1 MSDNELGGE
10 GGKLVMDTDKILEKL
25 MRWLA
30 DPKGREMFKTIVYLI
45 IPLFLLI
52 GLRNVARRRP
62 AEKKSATID
71 PKIRPSSY
79 EALSSTESL
88 RETQAKEQ
96 KKISEELKE
105 VFGRKDT
112 VLARARKEFS
122 ASRESKPEPP
132 SESVQ
137 SDEKNIIQEELLKL
151 FLRRQK

>member
-1 MSDNELGGE
+1 MNSVPR

-52 GLRNVARRRP
+52 GLRNMARRRP
-62 AEKKSATID
+62 AEKTSATID

-79 EALSSTESL
+79 ETLRTTESI

-96 KKISEELKE
+96 KKINEELKE

-112 VLARARKEFS
+112 VLAKTRKEFS
-122 ASRESKPEPP
+122 TSSEGKSAAP
-132 SESVQ
+132 SESFQ

>member
-1 MSDNELGGE
+1 
-10 GGKLVMDTDKILEKL
+10 MDGDKILEKL

-45 IPLFLLI
+45 IPLLVLI
-52 GLRNVARRRP
+52 ALRNIARRRP
-62 AEKKSATID
+62 AEKTSTTID
-71 PKIRPSSY
+71 PRIRPSSY
-79 EALSSTESL
+79 ESLRASESL

-96 KKISEELKE
+96 KKIDEDLQA

-122 ASRESKPEPP
+122 TSTEDKPAVH

-137 SDEKNIIQEELLKL
+137 ADNKNILQEELLRL

>member
-1 MSDNELGGE
+1 MNG
-10 GGKLVMDTDKILEKL
+10 DKILEKL

-45 IPLFLLI
+45 IPLFVLI
-52 GLRNVARRRP
+52 ALRNIARRRP
-62 AEKKSATID
+62 AEKTSTTID
-71 PKIRPSSY
+71 PRIRPSSY
-79 EALSSTESL
+79 ESLRAAESL

-96 KKISEELKE
+96 KKIDDDLQA

-122 ASRESKPEPP
+122 KSTGDKPAVH

-137 SDEKNIIQEELLKL
+137 ADNKNILQEELLRL